1 MAPDVRRLPE
11 DLVLRTIRPDEID
24 QTAELLEERG
34 EPADGEDLR
43 LVLDDMDAGLP
54 GTAVVVDGDR
64 VVATASLLDEQLDLC
79 GHAIPAGQVELVA
92 TAASHEGRG
101 LARALMQWCHDR
113 SEARGHLAQVMIGIP
128 NFYRRFGYSYAMP
141 IPRVHT
147 LTGSVEAP
155 AGVSVRRATTADI
168 AVMAELQDAEQR
180 TADLRMPHSDGCWRW
195 LVARSGSE
203 QWVAERDG
211 VVIAVARALPE
222 EGVLGELAAT
232 DRAGAVAVLARAAE
246 AARLAERPLYVQP
259 RGRGCAHDAVAP
271 YLDAGDLPEWYYA
284 RVPDLAALLEH
295 LGPLLGARLRD
306 SGLGSPGGAGDEHQ
320 VLLST
325 YAQQVRFT
333 VGAGGVAGMQR
344 GGREQSPVRKGG
356 SGLAAEDVPGLL
368 FGPHGALGLEERQPD
383 CHLGKQRELMAALFP
398 PVTSDLLTFYLAV

>member
-1 MAPDVRRLPE
+1 VPSDVRSLPE

-34 EPADGEDLR
+34 EAADGEDLR
-43 LVLDDMDAGLP
+43 LVLDDDDAGLD

-79 GHAIPAGQVELVA
+79 GHPIPAGQVELVA

-101 LARALMQWCHDR
+101 LARALMQWCHER

-128 NFYRRFGYSYAMP
+128 NFYRRFGYSYAIP
-141 IPRVHT
+141 IPQVHT
-147 LTGSVEAP
+147 QITSVEVP
-155 AGVSVRRATTADI
+155 AGVNVRRATAADI
-168 AVMAELQDAEQR
+168 ADMAEIQHDEQR
-180 TADLRMPHSDGCWRW
+180 TADLRMPHSDACWRW
-195 LVARSGSE
+195 LVDRSGSE
-203 QWVAERDG
+203 QWVAERHG
-211 VVIAVARALPE
+211 VVIAVGRALPE
-222 EGVLGELAAT
+222 ECVLGELAAT
-232 DRAGAVAVLARAAE
+232 DQAGAVALLARAAE
-246 AARLAERPLYVQP
+246 AARVAKRPLHMQP
-259 RGRGCAHDAVAP
+259 RGRGRAHDAVAP
-271 YLDAGDLPEWYYA
+271 YLDPGDLPEWYYA

-295 LGPLLGARLRD
+295 LGPLIGARLRE
-306 SGLGSPGGAGDEHQ
+306 SGLDAPVGKERQ

-356 SGLAAEDVPGLL
+356 SGLAAEDVPGLI
-368 FGPHGALGLEERQPD
+368 FGPHGALGLEEQRPD
-383 CHLGKQRELMAALFP
+383 CHLGEQRELMAALFP

>member
-1 MAPDVRRLPE
+1 VASDARALPE
-11 DLVLRTIRPDEID
+11 GLVLRTIRPDETD
-24 QTAELLEERG
+24 QTAELLEDRG

-43 LVLDDMDAGLP
+43 LVLADSAGDLP

-92 TAASHEGRG
+92 TAASYEGRG
-101 LARALMQWCHDR
+101 LARALMQWCHSR
-113 SEARGHLAQVMIGIP
+113 SAARGHLAQVMIGIP

-147 LTGSVEAP
+147 LTQAVEAP
-155 AGVSVRRATTADI
+155 PGVNVRVASVADI
-168 AVMAELQDAEQR
+168 AVMAELQDDEQSVS
-180 TADLRMPHSDGCWRW
+180 DLRMRHSDDCWRW

-211 VVIAVARALPE
+211 IVTAVGRAVPE

-232 DRAGAVAVLARAAE
+232 DQAGAVAVLARAAE
-246 AARLAERPLYVQP
+246 AARVAERPLHVQP
-259 RGRGCAHDAVAP
+259 RARGRARDAVAP
-271 YLDAGDLPEWYYA
+271 YLGRGDLPEWYYA
-284 RVPDLAALLEH
+284 RVPDLAALLGH

-306 SGLGSPGGAGDEHQ
+306 SGVGSPGGGRDDHQ

-325 YAQQVRFT
+325 YDRQVRFT
-333 VGAGGVAGMQR
+333 VGAGGVAGMRR
-344 GGREQSPVRKGG
+344 GGREQSPVGKGG
-356 SGLAAEDVPGLL
+356 SGLAAEDVPGLV
-368 FGPHGALGLEERQPD
+368 FGPYGAIGLEERQPD
-383 CHLGKQRELMAALFP
+383 CHLGSQRELMAALFP
-398 PVTSDLLTFYLAV
+398 PVTSDLLTFYLAA

>member
-1 MAPDVRRLPE
+1 MAPDDRRLPE
-11 DLVLRTIRPDEID
+11 DLVLRPIRPNEID
-24 QTAELLEERG
+24 QTAALLEERG

-43 LVLDDMDAGLP
+43 LVLDDRDAGPP

-113 SEARGHLAQVMIGIP
+113 SQARGHLAQVMIGIP

-147 LTGSVEAP
+147 LSGSVEAP
-155 AGVSVRRATTADI
+155 AGVSVRRATAADI
-168 AVMAELQDAEQR
+168 AVMAELQDDEQR

-195 LVARSGSE
+195 LLARSGSE

-211 VVIAVARALPE
+211 VVIAVGRALPE

-232 DRAGAVAVLARAAE
+232 DPAGAVAVLARAAE
-246 AARLAERPLYVQP
+246 AARVAERPLYVQP
-259 RGRGCAHDAVAP
+259 RGRGCAHDAVTP
-271 YLDAGDLPEWYYA
+271 YLDPGDLPEWYYA
-284 RVPDLAALLEH
+284 RVPDLAGLLEH

-306 SGLGSPGGAGDEHQ
+306 SGHGSPGDAGHKHQ

-325 YAQQVRFT
+325 YSRQVRFT
-333 VGAGGVAGMQR
+333 VGAGGVAGMER
-344 GGREQSPVRKGG
+344 GGREQSPVRNGG

-368 FGPHGALGLEERQPD
+368 LGPHGALGMEERLPD